1 MSNESV
7 PGDGAPSHQP
17 AGDASDVDDS
27 ASVEDP
33 SVREHPRYKQMF
45 PVLTETEVER
55 VSRFG
60 SRSHYAKGEL
70 LYRAGSLCPG
80 MFVLLSGKVRIVA
93 RDGLGHE
100 RTLHT
105 YEQRGEFTSDITQL
119 SSKPAVVD
127 AHVIEDVVAVLVR
140 PDELSAMMVSEAE
153 LGEKIMRALILR
165 RVLVIER
172 GQGVVLVGAPGNA
185 RLLGLQNFLRRNN
198 FPNMTLDSQQDPEAI
213 ALLERLTAQP
223 DDFPLVVCP
232 NGTVLR
238 NPDEGQLASCLG
250 LIPEFDPAR
259 IYDVVIVGAGPAGLA
274 TAVYAAS
281 EGLSVAVLDCRAP
294 GGQAGTSARIENYL
308 GFPTGITGQALA
320 GRAFVQAQK
329 FGAHIGIPCEVKG
342 LYCDR
347 YPLVVE
353 LADAR
358 HILARAVVIA
368 SGAEYRRPDVE
379 GLERFE
385 RCGVYYWATPIEARL
400 CRKEPVLLVGG
411 GNSAGQAV
419 VFLASHAEHVHMFIR
434 GASLEHSMSHYLIE
448 RIEALP
454 NVTVHTRIELR
465 ALEGETRLERV
476 HYRGAGG
483 IEGSM
488 TAHHLFV
495 FIGAEPNT
503 SWLKTCGVTLDSK
516 GFVLTGTDVPEAALQ
531 TLSLQTSVEGV
542 FAIGDV
548 HSGST
553 KRVASA
559 VGEGAAVVAQ
569 IHRFLAGMQQKR
581 GSGISYT

>member
-1 MSNESV
+1 MSNEAT
-7 PGDGAPSHQP
+7 PQDGTPARQQTTEAGPLDDGAML
-17 AGDASDVDDS
+17 
-27 ASVEDP
+27 EDP
-33 SVREHPRYKQMF
+33 SVRDHPRHQQMF
-45 PVLTETEVER
+45 PVLTEAELDR
-55 VSRFG
+55 IRRFG
-60 SRSHYAKGEL
+60 TLSRYEKGAM

-80 MFVLLSGKVRIVA
+80 VFVLLAGQVRIVG

-100 RTLHT
+100 RVIHT
-105 YEQRGEFTSDITQL
+105 YTTRGEFTSDVTQL
-119 SSKPAVVD
+119 SNKPAVVD
-127 AHVIEDVVAVLVR
+127 AHVVEDVEAMLLR
-140 PDELSAMMVSEAE
+140 PEELSTMMITEAD

-172 GQGVVLVGAPGNA
+172 GHGVVLVGPSGNP
-185 RLLGLQNFLRRNN
+185 RLLALQNFLRRNA
-198 FPNMTLDSQQDPEAI
+198 FPNMTLDAQQDAEAI
-213 ALLERLTAQP
+213 ALLERLTPQP

-250 LIPEFDPAR
+250 LIPEFDPTHV
-259 IYDVVIVGAGPAGLA
+259 YDVAIVGAGPAGLA

-281 EGLSVAVLDCRAP
+281 EGLSVAALDCRAP
-294 GGQAGTSARIENYL
+294 GGQAGTSSRIENYL

-329 FGAHIGIPCEVKG
+329 FGAHIGIPCEVKA
-342 LYCDR
+342 LYCDQQ
-347 YPLVVE
+347 PPVLE
-353 LADAR
+353 LTDGR
-358 HILARAVVIA
+358 RITARAVVIA

-379 GLERFE
+379 GLARFDGS
-385 RCGVYYWATPIEARL
+385 GVYYWATPIEARL

-411 GNSAGQAV
+411 GNSAGQAAV
-419 VFLASHAEHVHMFIR
+419 YLASHAEHVHMYIR

-448 RIEALP
+448 RIVALP
-454 NVTVHTRIELR
+454 NVTLHTRMELT
-465 ALEGETRLERV
+465 ALEGDARLERV
-476 HYRGAGG
+476 SYRGAGG

-503 SWLKTCGVTLDSK
+503 GWLKTCGVSLDDK
-516 GFVLTGTDVPEAALQ
+516 GFVLTGADIPGSGLQ
-531 TLSLQTSVEGV
+531 SMSLQTSVPGV

-548 HSGST
+548 RSGST

-569 IHRFLAGMQQKR
+569 IHRLLADLR
-581 GSGISYT
+581 AAAWPARA